1 MKIGRGLTSS
11 GKVCWY
17 ATSDGTYFHEWDPA
31 KHKKGRAVEIK
42 RLLAPALPGKIIA
55 VGLNYRDH
63 AREMELTLPEEPIL
77 FMKPSTSVIGPGED
91 IIYPRQSSR
100 VDYEAELA
108 VVIAGRC
115 RDVRAADAK
124 DAILGY
130 TCLNDVTARDLQVKD
145 GQWTRAKS
153 FDTFA
158 PIGPWI
164 ETEVADPNALAITSR
179 LNGQI
184 KQSSNTINLIF
195 NVYELIEY
203 ISSVMTLEE
212 WDIIATGTPSGIG
225 PMERGDEVQIEIE
238 SIGILTNR
246 LAG

>member
-1 MKIGRGLTSS
+1 MKIGRGLTPS
-11 GKVCWY
+11 GQACWY
-17 ATSDGTYFHEWDPA
+17 ATGDGVVFHEWDPDRQE
-31 KHKKGRAVEIK
+31 KGRALEITK
-42 RLLAPALPGKIIA
+42 LLAPALPGKIIA

-63 AREMELTLPEEPIL
+63 AQEMGLKLPEEPIL
-77 FMKPSTSVIGPGED
+77 FMKPSTSIIGPGED
-91 IIYPRQSSR
+91 IIYPGQSSR

-108 VVIAGRC
+108 VVIAKSC
-115 RDVRAADAK
+115 RDVSAGDAN
-124 DAILGY
+124 DFILGY

-164 ETEVADPNALAITSR
+164 ETEIADPNALSITSR

-184 KQSSNTINLIF
+184 KQASNTRNLIF
-195 NVYELIEY
+195 NVHELIEY
-203 ISSVMTLEE
+203 ISSVMTLEA

-238 SIGILTNR
+238 GIGTLTNR
-246 LAG
+246 LA